1 MEELIEKMEQLKEEI
16 SRDLVVVDY
25 LKEKKKILNN
35 KELISKI
42 ERYQQTK
49 LDILKKEI
57 ESSPSFLA
65 YKEKETNVNLLIL
78 GINQKFKILRG
89 EFDCKKE

>member
-1 MEELIEKMEQLKEEI
+1 MEELIEKLEQLKEEI

-57 ESSPSFLA
+57 ERSPSFLA

-78 GINQKFKILRG
+78 GINQKFKQLNPSFNCRR
-89 EFDCKKE
+89 

>member
-65 YKEKETNVNLLIL
+65 YKQKETNVNLLIL
-78 GINQKFKILRG
+78 GINQKFKQLNPSFNCRR
-89 EFDCKKE
+89 

>member
-78 GINQKFKILRG
+78 GINQKFKQLNPSFNCRR
-89 EFDCKKE
+89 

>member
-1 MEELIEKMEQLKEEI
+1 MEQLKEEI
-16 SRDLVVVDY
+16 SKDPVVVDY
-25 LKEKKKILNN
+25 LKEKKKIFNN

-78 GINQKFKILRG
+78 GINQKFKQLNPSFNCRR
-89 EFDCKKE
+89 

>member
-1 MEELIEKMEQLKEEI
+1 MEELIEKLEQLKEEI
-16 SRDLVVVDY
+16 SKDPFVVDY

-78 GINQKFKILRG
+78 GINQKFKQLNPSFNCRR
-89 EFDCKKE
+89 

>member
-1 MEELIEKMEQLKEEI
+1 MEELIEKLEQLKEEI

-65 YKEKETNVNLLIL
+65 YKETETNVNLLIL
-78 GINQKFKILRG
+78 GINQKFKQLNPSFNCRR
-89 EFDCKKE
+89 